1 MPGLSKSE
9 SLINRSGVAQWWS
22 GSLLRIW
29 LKVRVLPPEP
39 SSERKIS
46 MSDYNFEMFTERLR
60 KVMTIARDEAKR
72 LGHDFIGT
80 EHVLL
85 ALVIEG
91 GGVAAAVLKEKYKVD
106 LQELR
111 DRVLDEMDRRSSTY

>member
-1 MPGLSKSE
+1 
-9 SLINRSGVAQWWS
+9 
-22 GSLLRIW
+22 
-29 LKVRVLPPEP
+29 
-39 SSERKIS
+39 